1 MRNKV
6 ERVVYIMRKISF
18 HQAANNDP
26 EVQEYFGM
34 SYRAIGSY
42 FKEFGK
48 TYGSG
53 LTREE
58 EVILMPEVTDQD
70 PDDRRSLRRAIS
82 DYFRNMNTKIPG
94 AGLRLNIALEKPGEK
109 LSETNFPV
117 NVKHYLIYKH
127 AIGHPEVAMSLE
139 EAERYEHKQFYIE
152 DTEGVANE
160 ANLVNEK
167 EDLAFIAYHQMA
179 DDEDKIDQMLVL
191 LGENPSRVAKAK
203 KKPLLK
209 SFASIDPNA
218 SQENNIAKVD
228 KFIALSEDK
237 HLQTK
242 YTIEEMIRVDVLE
255 RVGQKIL
262 IKETGDL
269 IGDDLRGAT
278 LWFLDKA
285 NSKDVNVLTARY
297 KEFAK

>member
-6 ERVVYIMRKISF
+6 ERIVYIKRKISF

-53 LTREE
+53 LTRAE

-94 AGLRLNIALEKPGEK
+94 DGLRLNIALEQPDEK

-127 AIGHPEVAMSLE
+127 AVGHPEVAMSLE

-152 DTEGVANE
+152 DTEGVAQDAHNMNE
-160 ANLVNEK
+160 R
-167 EDLAFIAYHQMA
+167 EDQAFIEYHQMVDN
-179 DDEDKIDQMLVL
+179 DDKVDQMLVL
-191 LGENPSRVAKAK
+191 LGENPSKIAKAK
-203 KKPLLK
+203 KRPLLK
-209 SFASIDPNA
+209 SYASIDEKA
-218 SQENNIAKVD
+218 SQDSNMAKVD
-228 KFIALSEDK
+228 KFIKLAGDK
-237 HLQTK
+237 DLQTK